1 MIHQERKTYVSYILQ
16 LFFTVVLLLPAGA
29 IAQTPA
35 VTATSPQLNLQ
46 PNNTLTI
53 TLSVDTAVD
62 AYYFGLEA
70 IFDPSVLEFV
80 SVESAGLTSNGIKVA
95 DLLNE
100 NRIGA
105 SVSRTSPLGAADSGD
120 LLILTF
126 RIIQEAP
133 VGTSQLSFENVE
145 LKDSNGSMIEIL
157 APGPVAI
164 NVEEAISD
172 LRLLTSE
179 DNIITEG
186 EELEVAGSV
195 YVNDVTV
202 DENTESE
209 RITVWVGI
217 NDVDSNPSEWAET
230 AWNEMAFDD
239 GQNAYHSYKANVG
252 FGMQP
257 GSYYIALRGQLDSDS
272 YIYGGQSS
280 TGGGIW
286 DGINNVNS
294 GLTISEQSYFRHVL
308 AGWDFDDET
317 LIASKNVPA
326 NDAITMQLVGADN
339 DGFNSNGASGMA
351 ANSDGWQFTE
361 GDQKYWLTELSSEGF
376 QNITVSSKQYGT
388 SAGPRDFELEG
399 SLDGVNWEVVSTDT
413 IRLAS
418 DWSSGVID
426 ELALPAKYDDR
437 PNIYLRWIRRGDFRV
452 DGSEGITTGNNRFDD
467 VYVRGENLNAQD
479 LLVWPGDCDDN
490 GIVDE
495 LDVLEIG
502 QYWLAEG
509 PTPVYNST
517 GWAQRQVESWIP
529 EAAAYA
535 DANGDGIVSHQDLQ
549 PLGLHF
555 GNDHTSSKESA
566 NQLKPLSELVLPA
579 LDAGESV
586 LVAVKTV
593 EPVALTGL
601 SIRFLLSGVDASEW
615 DLKNM
620 TYADWGKSWEE
631 DNKLLGFQR
640 RENGSKRVSATW
652 VYKGEGTPATVDS
665 LAVIEIEAT
674 HNWRQQANLLLER
687 VVVAENGSRTNVE
700 SAVLVTDQDLSDEN
714 PLIPQNL
721 RLDQNY
727 PNPFNPST
735 VISYALPKEAEISI
749 VLYDMLGRKVAT
761 IFEGIQQAGTYSYQY
776 QPVSLSSG
784 IYIYQLKTE
793 NRIINRKFTYIK

>member
-1 MIHQERKTYVSYILQ
+1 MIYPERKMCINYMLK
-16 LFFTVVLLLPAGA
+16 LLLTVIWLIPVSAA
-29 IAQTPA
+29 SQTPA
-35 VTATSPQLNLQ
+35 VTATSSQLNLQ

-70 IFDPSVLEFV
+70 IFDPNVFEFV
-80 SVESAGLTSNGIKVA
+80 SVDATGLMSNGIKVA

-100 NRIGA
+100 GRAGA
-105 SVSRTSPLGAADSGD
+105 SVSRTSPLGAANSGD
-120 LLILTF
+120 MLILTF

-145 LKDSNGSMIEIL
+145 LNDSNGASIEISE
-157 APGPVAI
+157 PEPVAI

-172 LRLLTSE
+172 LRLLISE
-179 DNIITEG
+179 DNNITEG

-209 RITVWVGI
+209 RITMWVGI

-230 AWNEMAFDD
+230 AWKEMDFDD
-239 GQNAYHSYKANVG
+239 VQNAYHAYKANVG
-252 FGMQP
+252 FGLQP

-272 YIYGGQSS
+272 YVYGGRSS

-286 DGINNVNS
+286 DGIDNANS

-317 LIASKNVPA
+317 LIASKSVSA
-326 NDAITMQLVGADN
+326 NDDITMQLVGADN
-339 DGFNSNGASGMA
+339 DGFSSNGASGMA

-361 GDQKYWLTELSSEGF
+361 GDQKYWLTELSTEGF
-376 QNITVSSKQYGT
+376 QNITVSSKQYSTG
-388 SAGPRDFELEG
+388 AGPRDFELEG

-426 ELALPAKYDDR
+426 ALDLPERYDDQQ
-437 PNIYLRWIRRGDFRV
+437 NVYLRWIRRGDVRV
-452 DGSEGITTGNNRFDD
+452 DGDDPISSGSNRMDD

-535 DANGDGIVSHQDLQ
+535 DANGDGIVNHQDLQ

-555 GNDHTSSKESA
+555 GNDHTSSKQSA

-579 LDAGESV
+579 LDAGESII
-586 LVAVKTV
+586 VAVKTV

-601 SIRFLLSGVDASEW
+601 SVRFRLSGVNASAW

-620 TYADWGKSWEE
+620 SYADWGKSWEE

-640 RENGSKRVSATW
+640 RANGSKRASGTW
-652 VYKGEGTPATVDS
+652 VYKGEGTPATTDS
-665 LAVIEIEAT
+665 LAVFEIEAT
-674 HNWRQQANLLLER
+674 HSWRQQANLLLER
-687 VVVAENGSRTNVE
+687 VVVAENGSRTDVE
-700 SAVLVTDQDLSDEN
+700 SAVLVSDQKLSDEN
-714 PLIPQNL
+714 PLIPQSL